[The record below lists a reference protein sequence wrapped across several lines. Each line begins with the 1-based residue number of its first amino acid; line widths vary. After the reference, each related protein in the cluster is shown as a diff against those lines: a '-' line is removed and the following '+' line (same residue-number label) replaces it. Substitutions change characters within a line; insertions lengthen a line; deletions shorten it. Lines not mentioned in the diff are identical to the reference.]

1 MKKLNLRKK
10 VISVLTDSEKGAIK
24 GGGGV
29 GPAMPFTYTQSVM
42 ICIDPMGPPELT
54 RAFGCEI
61 PLLTKDCPPL
71 EP

>member
-10 VISVLTDSEKGAIK
+10 VVSVLTDSEKSAIN
-24 GGGGV
+24 GGGV
-29 GPAMPFTYTQSVM
+29 GPAMPYTYTQSVM

-54 RAFGCEI
+54 RAIGCEI
-61 PLLTKDCPPL
+61 PLLTRDCPPL

>member
-42 ICIDPMGPPELT
+42 ICVDPMGPLT
-54 RAFGCEI
+54 QGIGCEI
-61 PLLTKDCPPL
+61 PLLTKDCLPL